1 MTNHQGVVRSVWSW
15 LLPTGNKDGVKGPTC
30 IERKVSQ
37 CPAADVH
44 VPVVALPPLV
54 TLSRNEISPSLCQL
68 LNEVSEAHSSAQLD
82 QHKGFLIREKVHVIG
97 VVSLEPTTPHCY
109 QRGCLMWCFTLF
121 SKHSTEDSGTV
132 PKLNELSEK
141 VSLFISRK
149 ITFMKKILASQIKLT
164 IIFSPPHSVK
174 RDRKYSRIY
183 FFKLQVD
190 QPSRKL

>member
-1 MTNHQGVVRSVWSW
+1 MA
-15 LLPTGNKDGVKGPTC
+15 LL
-30 IERKVSQ
+30 
-37 CPAADVH
+37 
-44 VPVVALPPLV
+44 PLV

-97 VVSLEPTTPHCY
+97 VVSLEPTTPHRY
-109 QRGCLMWCFTLF
+109 QRGCLMRCFTLF
-121 SKHSTEDSGTV
+121 SKHSTEDSSTV
-132 PKLNELSEK
+132 PKLNE

-149 ITFMKKILASQIKLT
+149 ITFMKKILESQIKLM

-183 FFKLQVD
+183 YLNCKLISQAESCKLGKKYVMNMAD
-190 QPSRKL
+190 FPRMRKTGRESNFVSCGSQM